1 MKLHYI
7 TRQKI
12 AMAIVGDGEAR
23 AFAPYRTWAQML
35 EFFYM
40 LDVEDLN
47 AENTTDD
54 LGSRVK
60 YASAVLKKLEGTD
73 KITVIITEL
82 FKDIYYT
89 DYTDYDKQKVADFIN
104 LYLKKDGYEVKQDIT
119 GEYKVY
125 GSNSEIINSVK
136 VPFADSNEL
145 TQEFIITQ
153 INQAKK
159 RILEKDYLG
168 AITSAK
174 SLLEGVFA
182 YIDMQINDEATIRD
196 KDDLVK
202 QYSAIKSILNLDPAD
217 KDLDNSSK
225 QILQGLNSI
234 VCGLSFFR
242 NKMSDAHLPKYMAE
256 KHHALLAVN
265 SANTLAQFL
274 FDTYNYQVRIGR
286 IKK

>member
-12 AMAIVGDGEAR
+12 AMAIVGEGEAR
-23 AFAPYRTWAQML
+23 AFAPYRSWAQMK

-40 LDVEDLN
+40 LDVEELH
-47 AENTTDD
+47 AGNTSEDIS
-54 LGSRVK
+54 SRVK
-60 YASAVLKKLEGTD
+60 YSSAILKMLDGTD
-73 KITVIITEL
+73 EVAVIITEL
-82 FKDIYYT
+82 FKDIYYVE
-89 DYTDYDKQKVADFIN
+89 DTDYDKQKVADFIN
-104 LYLKKDGYEVKQDIT
+104 VYLKKDGYEVKQDSR

-125 GSNSEIINSVK
+125 DSKAEIINSVK
-136 VPFADSNEL
+136 VPFEESNEL
-145 TQEFIITQ
+145 TQGFIITQ
-153 INQAKK
+153 IAQAKK

-182 YIDMQINDEATIRD
+182 YIDMQVNDKATICD

-202 QYSAIKSILNLDPAD
+202 QYGSVKGILNLDPAD
-217 KDLDNSSK
+217 KALSDSSK

-242 NKMSDAHLPKYMAE
+242 NKMSDAHLPKYKAE

-274 FDTYNYQVRIGR
+274 FDTYNYQVEIGR